1 MKKNLMN
8 RFAILAVVGSI
19 LCSALVVGCGG
30 GADDE
35 TTTTN
40 TAGNGASSST
50 TTKEGDS

>member
-1 MKKNLMN
+1 MKKNSMN

-30 GADDE
+30 GSDDSDSGN
-35 TTTTN
+35 TTKTTTN
-40 TAGNGASSST
+40 T